1 MCFLFAML
9 VLPYLAYV
17 LIKLVS
23 LKDIIVMAPTMVSHR
38 ELSHY
43 PIHFNSK
50 CLTEIYLH
58 HGWPQFSLLGPPIS
72 PSHLGARPSAG
83 DGLVTLVV
91 ERV

>member
-1 MCFLFAML
+1 MCFLFATL

-43 PIHFNSK
+43 PIHFTISALLK
-50 CLTEIYLH
+50 YIYTMGGL
-58 HGWPQFSLLGPPIS
+58 S
-72 PSHLGARPSAG
+72 SAC
-83 DGLVTLVV
+83 
-91 ERV
+91 